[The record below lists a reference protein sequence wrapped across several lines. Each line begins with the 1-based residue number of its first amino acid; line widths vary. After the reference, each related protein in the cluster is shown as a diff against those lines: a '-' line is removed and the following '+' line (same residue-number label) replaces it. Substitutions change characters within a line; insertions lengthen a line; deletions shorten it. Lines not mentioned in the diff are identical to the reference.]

1 MSGLLS
7 NEQVERYRQDGVV
20 FPARVLSDDEI
31 EKFRTAFLT
40 LESRLGGRPAHRQLI
55 QPHLCYRWA
64 FDLATHPRVLDV
76 VEQIIGP
83 NILVH
88 STSLFPKYP
97 SETDGISW
105 HQDAYYWGL
114 SSPQLV
120 SAWVALTDST
130 ITNGCL
136 RVLPRSHDQ
145 QRVPHVQSGQYKG
158 TRLSLEVAVEVD
170 ESKAVDCVL
179 KAGEVSLHHPYAI
192 HGSNPNRTDSSRIGF
207 AIRFVSPEVS
217 QSLPHHAVVLARGN
231 DDYRHYEILGSP
243 PADEIEQGIARQ
255 AEVARWIDSVPRSIG
270 EQAPA

>member
-1 MSGLLS
+1 MTFLLS
-7 NEQVERYRQDGVV
+7 NEQIERYRQDGVV
-20 FPARVLSDDEI
+20 FPTRVLSDDEVVR
-31 EKFRTAFLT
+31 FRTAFLS

-76 VEQIIGP
+76 VEQIIGS

-97 SETDGISW
+97 SETDRISW

-114 SSPQLV
+114 SSPRLV
-120 SAWVALTDST
+120 SAWVALTEST
-130 ITNGCL
+130 TTNGCL
-136 RVLPRSHDQ
+136 RVIARTHDQ
-145 QRVPHVQSGQYKG
+145 QRVPHVQSGKHKG
-158 TRLSLEVAVEVD
+158 TRLSLEVAVDVD
-170 ESKAVDCVL
+170 ESKAIDCVL
-179 KAGEVSLHHPYAI
+179 EPGEISLHHPYAI

-217 QSLPHHAVVLARGN
+217 QSLPHHEVILARGN
-231 DDYRHYEILGSP
+231 DSYHHYELIGSP
-243 PADEIEQGIARQ
+243 PADEIEKGIARQ